1 MVSALSSFGIQTHS
15 FVAAIGAT
23 GLAIGLALQNSLSN
37 LAAGIL
43 LAGNKVFKKKDYVGI
58 NWIAGEV
65 ESVGLLTTIRTVDNK
80 MVTIPNNSCLSNSII
95 NFSKFPTHRI
105 DLRCQLLTRM
115 MLRRQSG

>member
-1 MVSALSSFGIQTHS
+1 
-15 FVAAIGAT
+15 VAAIGAT